1 VKKIAIY
8 TLSISIFL
16 TGCATQGRTT
26 MLGSGIG
33 TLLGGGV
40 GAIADGGEEGK
51 SRIRNVFIGSTIG
64 GLAGTAAGFLSHEL
78 IENREKEAF
87 EKGAKEENKRQ
98 NTSYS
103 KPRIPT
109 LKQPKVESRYI
120 DDQVKGN
127 VFVPGHYEFYISESA
142 RWEK

>member
-1 VKKIAIY
+1 MKKIAIY

-16 TGCATQGRTT
+16 TGCASQGRST

-33 TLLGGGV
+33 ALIGGGV

-64 GLAGTAAGFLSHEL
+64 GLAGTAAGLLSHEL
-78 IENREKEAF
+78 IENREKEAY

-103 KPRIPT
+103 KPKVPT